1 METLLVVLIVLGA
14 LAYMGRKFYRAV
26 AQRGRGSCGCGS
38 CQCGNAAGKPS
49 CAAGGKRKELTP
61 PCCSRPQ

>member
-1 METLLVVLIVLGA
+1 METLVIGLIVLGA

-26 AQRGRGSCGCGS
+26 AHRGKGSCGCGS
-38 CQCGNAAGKPS
+38 CQCGKAAGQPS
-49 CAAGGKRKELTP
+49 CAGGKHKELTP

>member
-14 LAYMGRKFYRAV
+14 LAYMGRKFYKAV
-26 AQRGRGSCGCGS
+26 TARGKGSCGCGS
-38 CQCGNAAGKPS
+38 CRCGEGTAHTS
-49 CAAGGKRKELTP
+49 CTGGKHKELTP

>member
-1 METLLVVLIVLGA
+1 METLVIGLIVLGA

-26 AQRGRGSCGCGS
+26 AHRGKGSCGCGS
-38 CQCGNAAGKPS
+38 CRCGNAAGQPS
-49 CAAGGKRKELTP
+49 CVGGKHKELTP